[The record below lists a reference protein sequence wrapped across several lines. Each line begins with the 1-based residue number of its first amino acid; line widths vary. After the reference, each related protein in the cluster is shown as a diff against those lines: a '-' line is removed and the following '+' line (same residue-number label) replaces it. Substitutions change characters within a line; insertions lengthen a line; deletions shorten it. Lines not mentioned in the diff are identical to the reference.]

1 MKIPMLPVAIVFAFI
16 LIICSV
22 FLYEGPSTKDVAF
35 DIGEYDNGRVLGIS
49 EAAAVAT
56 LDRFREQYNGLPKSN
71 KNYAKI
77 LSPRKKSSD
86 LPKIHGCIGVVLDK
100 KSDSVLFESESEK
113 QVPIASITKLVTA
126 LVFLDNNPDWETIY
140 TIKSGDITTGARIYL
155 SAGEKIRIR
164 DLFFLSLVG
173 SANTATRAL
182 SRSTGFSDEE
192 FVKKMNDKMAELEL
206 SKTVFVDPI
215 GLSYKNRSTAYEVAR
230 IAKIALSDEE
240 IKQASLTKKYEFKTV
255 NGVKKSVLSTN
266 SLLNNSEMD
275 GIELRGGKTG
285 FIKAAGYCYVGAF
298 ADSGGNEIISVVLG
312 GDTVSSRFKKT
323 IELVNW
329 TYNSFIW

>member
-1 MKIPMLPVAIVFAFI
+1 MLPVAIVFAFI

-22 FLYEGPSTKDVAF
+22 FLYEGPSTENVVF
-35 DIGEYDNGRVLGIS
+35 DIGEYDEGRILGIS

-56 LDRFREQYNGLPKSN
+56 LDRFREQYNGLPRSN
-71 KNYAKI
+71 KNSLKI
-77 LSPRKKSSD
+77 LSPRKKSND
-86 LPKIHGCIGVVLDK
+86 LPDIHGCIGIVLDK
-100 KSDSVLFESESEK
+100 KSGLVLFESESEK
-113 QVPIASITKLVTA
+113 QVPIASITKLATA
-126 LVFLDNNPDWETIY
+126 LVFLDNDPDWEMIY
-140 TIKSGDITTGARIYL
+140 TIKSSDITAGARIYL
-155 SAGEKIRIR
+155 SASERIRIR

-182 SRSTGFSDEE
+182 SRSTGLSDEE
-192 FVKKMNDKMAELEL
+192 FVNQMNEKMLEIGL

-215 GLSYKNRSTAYEVAR
+215 GLSFKNRSTAYEVASL
-230 IAKIALSDEE
+230 AKIALSSEE

-255 NGVKKSVLSTN
+255 DGVMKAVLSTN

-298 ADSGGNEIISVVLG
+298 ADSNGNEIISVVLG
-312 GDTVSSRFKKT
+312 GDTVGSRFKET
-323 IELVNW
+323 RELVNW